1 MSKEA
6 TATNKWSAERKTL
19 AWFIA
24 AASVLLLVL
33 AGAFV
38 TARSLV
44 DAALQVRRSML
55 VMASYDRL
63 AEGYNHMIS
72 SQRAYLGTGSH
83 WYLNEQLHAQEQLQ
97 QQLTLLRERIPAQD
111 VTARRSLESLSEL
124 INADIS
130 RLVTSEITLPADAA
144 KPDQELPAP
153 SQERIEQVRNG
164 IDAARAAADSNH
176 QRHFQAATL
185 RIRWLYAFVAFSV
198 ITLVVAL
205 GWLLWRVRRDM
216 NARREAESHLEQA
229 THFQESLLDN
239 IPALIFAKDAKDLRF
254 VRLNRHGAELLGYN
268 SEQMLGK
275 TDFDF
280 FPPEQARAFIAKD
293 REVLAQ
299 GGIVDIPD
307 EELDTVNH
315 GRRTLHTYKVPV
327 LDAAGRP
334 TLLLG
339 ISLDITEQKANER
352 RIVALNEELTRQA
365 RLLQSSNEEL
375 ESFCYSV
382 SHDLRAP
389 LRAINGYARLLEQ
402 EYGPKFDARGVR
414 FLRTICNAC
423 NRMSQLID
431 DLLDFSRI
439 GRQSLEEQWVDMD
452 ALVHRV
458 IGEALAGRSQPAP
471 AIETQEL
478 PQALGDR
485 NLLHLVWLNLIDNAI
500 KYSSAMATPK
510 ITIGSDSNDREFIYF
525 VSDNGIGFDM
535 QYADQLFGVFQRLH
549 SDAQYP
555 GTGVGLAIA
564 ERIVARHGG
573 RIWADSQPG
582 QGARFSFALPRS
594 GTHSGDGTARAV

>member
-6 TATNKWSAERKTL
+6 TTITQWSIEPKTL
-19 AWFIA
+19 AWFVA

-33 AGAFV
+33 VGAFV
-38 TARSLV
+38 TARSLMNS
-44 DAALQVRRSML
+44 ALEVRRSML
-55 VMASYDRL
+55 VMAGYDRL
-63 AEGYNHMIS
+63 MEEYNHVIS
-72 SQRAYLGTGSH
+72 SQRAYLETGNRWH
-83 WYLNEQLHAQEQLQ
+83 LNEQLHAQEQLQ
-97 QQLTLLRERIPAQD
+97 QQLALLRERIPPQEVAK
-111 VTARRSLESLSEL
+111 RRSLDSLSGL
-124 INADIS
+124 IDADIS
-130 RLVTSEITLPADAA
+130 RLVTAEIKPPVDAA
-144 KPDQELPAP
+144 APGQELSAP
-153 SQERIEQVRNG
+153 SQERIAQVRNG
-164 IDAARAAADSNH
+164 IEAARTAADINH
-176 QRHFQAATL
+176 QRHLQGATA
-185 RIRWLYAFVAFSV
+185 RIRWLYVFVTFSA
-198 ITLVVAL
+198 ITLVSAL
-205 GWLLWRVRRDM
+205 GWLLWRLGRDLK
-216 NARREAESHLEQA
+216 ARREVENDLEQA

-254 VRLNRHGAELLGYN
+254 VRLNRHGAELLGYP

-307 EELDTVNH
+307 EELDTVSR

-327 LDAAGRP
+327 FDTTGQP
-334 TLLLG
+334 ILLLG

-352 RIVALNEELTRQA
+352 RIVALNEELTRQT

-375 ESFCYSV
+375 ESFSYSV

-402 EYGPKFDARGVR
+402 NYGPKFDAEGLRY
-414 FLRTICNAC
+414 LRTICNAC

-439 GRQSLEEQWVDMD
+439 GSQALKEQWVDME
-452 ALVHRV
+452 ALVQRV
-458 IGEALAGRSQPAP
+458 IGEALAGRPQPAP
-471 AIETQEL
+471 SIQTQEL

-500 KYSSAMATPK
+500 KYSSAVATPR
-510 ITIGSDSNDREFIYF
+510 ITIGADSNDQEFIYF
-525 VSDNGIGFDM
+525 VSDNGIGFDT

-549 SDAQYP
+549 ADPQYP

-564 ERIVARHGG
+564 QRIVARHGG

-582 QGARFSFALPRS
+582 RGARFSFSLPRAAQAQPPVTES
-594 GTHSGDGTARAV
+594 

>member
-6 TATNKWSAERKTL
+6 TTITKWSVERKTL

-33 AGAFV
+33 AGAFL

-44 DAALQVRRSML
+44 DSALQVRRGML
-55 VMASYDRL
+55 VMAGYDRL
-63 AEGYNHMIS
+63 AEEYNHLIS
-72 SQRAYLGTGSH
+72 SQRAYLETANR

-97 QQLTLLRERIPAQD
+97 QQLALLRKHTPPREVAE
-111 VTARRSLESLSEL
+111 RRSLESLGGL
-124 INADIS
+124 IEADIS
-130 RLVTSEITLPADAA
+130 RLVTSEIKLPANGTSQG
-144 KPDQELPAP
+144 QEGFAP
-153 SQERIEQVRNG
+153 SQERIAQVRND
-164 IDAARAAADSNH
+164 IEVARAAADLGH
-176 QRHFQAATL
+176 QRHLQAAAL

-205 GWLLWRVRRDM
+205 GWLLWRIRRDL
-216 NARREAESHLEQA
+216 NARREVESHLQQA

-254 VRLNRHGAELLGYN
+254 VSLNRHGAELLGYS
-268 SEQMLGK
+268 SEQMIGK

-280 FPPEQARAFIAKD
+280 FPPEQARAFVAKD

-299 GGIVDIPD
+299 GGIIDIPD
-307 EELDTVNH
+307 EELDTAHH

-327 LDAAGRP
+327 LDAAGQP

-375 ESFCYSV
+375 ESFSYSV

-402 EYGPKFDARGVR
+402 NYGPQFDAQGLR

-423 NRMSQLID
+423 SRMSQLID

-439 GRQSLEEQWVDMD
+439 GRQTLEEQWVDMD

-458 IGEALAGRSQPAP
+458 IGEALAGHSQPAP
-471 AIETQEL
+471 SIETHEL

-500 KYSSAMATPK
+500 KYSSATATPR
-510 ITIGSDSNDREFIYF
+510 IVIGADSNEREFIYF
-525 VSDNGIGFDM
+525 VSDNGIGFDT

-549 SDAQYP
+549 ADPQYP

-564 ERIVARHGG
+564 QRIVARHGG

-594 GTHSGDGTARAV
+594 GTQPAVTEP